1 MKKLI
6 IINGVMGV
14 GKTTVSKALNKRL
27 KNSFWLDGDNVWKMN
42 PFIVDEENKNMV
54 LENIGF
60 VLNSFI
66 KNSHSEYIIFNWVVY
81 NDEIMKEVLKRIEK
95 ENLKIYKI
103 TLMCSKEELIK
114 RIKKDIESEIRDEGN
129 IERSLNRFEAYE
141 KMDTSKVDTTN
152 RAIVEILDEIME
164 III

>member
-14 GKTTVSKALNKRL
+14 GKTAVSKALNKRL

-42 PFIVDEENKNMV
+42 PFVVDEENKKMV

-66 KNSHSEYIIFNWVVY
+66 KNSHSEYIIFNWVIY

-114 RIKKDIESEIRDEGN
+114 RIKRDIKSELRDEGN
-129 IERSLNRFEAYE
+129 IERSLNRFEDYK
-141 KMDTSKVDTTN
+141 KMDTFKVDTTN
-152 RAIVEILDEIME
+152 RGIVEILDEIME

>member
-42 PFIVDEENKNMV
+42 PFVVDEENKKMV

-66 KNSHSEYIIFNWVVY
+66 KNSHSEYIIFNWVIY

-114 RIKKDIESEIRDEGN
+114 RIKKDIESELRDEGN
-129 IERSLNRFEAYE
+129 IERSLNRFKGYE
-141 KMDTSKVDTTN
+141 KMDTFKVDTTN
-152 RAIVEILDEIME
+152 RGIVEILDKIME